1 VVILSANRSR
11 TIQDKIMLQQPLV
24 ERNVDCGV
32 AKPACAMDHINIQR
46 KNGGNAGE
54 QRRCYLPRPKNV
66 VELLDVD
73 S

>member
-11 TIQDKIMLQQPLV
+11 TIQEKIVLQQPLV
-24 ERNVDCGV
+24 ERNVDCRV
-32 AKPACAMDHINIQR
+32 AKPACAKDRINIQR

-54 QRRCYLPRPKNV
+54 QRRCYLPRPKYV
-66 VELLDVD
+66 VELLVMD